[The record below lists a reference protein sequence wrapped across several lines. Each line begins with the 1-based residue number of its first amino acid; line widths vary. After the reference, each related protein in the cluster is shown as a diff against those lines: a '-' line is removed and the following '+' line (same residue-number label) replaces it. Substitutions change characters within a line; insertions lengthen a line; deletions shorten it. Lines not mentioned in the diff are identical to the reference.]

1 MGSKLESLKRLVFYN
16 KSTKL
21 LSIALAVITW
31 YSIRDAISFE
41 VVVPDIRLDIQ
52 VKEGTAILYQ
62 SVTTAD
68 VTFRGAQEDIQ
79 LIDPR
84 RIHVVVDLRGESAG
98 SEQVPIAPD
107 HVEGARG
114 VRAIVV
120 KPNTLMVTL
129 DRESEKRVQVKGMF
143 SGKPLLGQVES
154 VVCDPVTVELRGPAG
169 KLAATD
175 FVRTEPVDVDGR
187 IQSFVKRSRV
197 LPPSDTW
204 VAHIDPPDV
213 QVKVNIVEKAAERE
227 WKDVPVLAVVP
238 PGSPIRVEIQPSKVN
253 LVLYGRSEMLEG
265 IEDNDVQVLVDCAGL
280 ASPGEYDVPVYV
292 RTPTEMEVT
301 AATDPE
307 SVHVVLKQ
315 P

>member
-1 MGSKLESLKRLVFYN
+1 MGNRTESFKRLLLEN

-21 LSIALAVITW
+21 LSLVLAAITW
-31 YSIRDAISFE
+31 YSIRDTISFE

-62 SVTTAD
+62 SATTAD
-68 VTFRGAQEDIQ
+68 VTFRGSQEDIQ

-84 RIHVVVDLRGESAG
+84 RIRVVVDLRGNSAG

-107 HVEGARG
+107 RVEGARG
-114 VRAIVV
+114 VRAVVV

-129 DRESEKRVQVKGMF
+129 DRESEKRVQVRGMF

-154 VVCDPVTVELRGPAG
+154 VTCDPVTVELRGPAG

-187 IQSFVKRSRV
+187 IQSFAKRIRV

-204 VAHIDPPDV
+204 VAHIEPPDV
-213 QVKVNIVEKAAERE
+213 QVKVNIEEKAAERE
-227 WKDVPVLAVVP
+227 WKDVPVLAVITQR
-238 PGSPIRVEIQPSKVN
+238 SPIRVEIQPSKVN
-253 LVLYGRSEMLEG
+253 LMLYGRSEMLER
-265 IEDNDVQVLVDCAGL
+265 IEGNDVRVLVDCASL
-280 ASPGEYDVPVYV
+280 VLPGEYDVPVYV

-307 SVHVVLKQ
+307 RVHVVLKQ